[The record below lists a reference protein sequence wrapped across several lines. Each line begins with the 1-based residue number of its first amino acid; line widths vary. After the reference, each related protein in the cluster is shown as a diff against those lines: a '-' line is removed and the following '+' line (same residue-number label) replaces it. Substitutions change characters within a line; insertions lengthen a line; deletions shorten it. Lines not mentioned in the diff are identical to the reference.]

1 MFSEGY
7 RRFPKTNEVFR
18 PLPKMS
24 EEPSEHLTVFSSKN
38 MKKLAN
44 LTANTKNHGQITV
57 NTKPHSDL
65 LLSVGILNQWK
76 V

>member
-1 MFSEGY
+1 
-7 RRFPKTNEVFR
+7 
-18 PLPKMS
+18 MS
-24 EEPSEHLTVFSSKN
+24 EEPSEHLTVFSSETVN
-38 MKKLAN
+38 MKKFAN

-57 NTKPHSDL
+57 NTKPHSDP